1 MLRIWGV
8 GPDRDMIL
16 VPSMQQVAG
25 EKFPKPKWQKSLGKK
40 KKKACVLIR
49 ATCVNSDKTS
59 MLQQR
64 QYAIFTA

>member
-25 EKFPKPKWQKSLGKK
+25 EKFPKPKW
-40 KKKACVLIR
+40 
-49 ATCVNSDKTS
+49 
-59 MLQQR
+59 
-64 QYAIFTA
+64 